1 VTGPVQTACYGAEEI
16 LIEPQQVL
24 RYLGMGGRTPDPET
38 ARLVAQCIE
47 EFRSVASYRLCWAD
61 AHIAVT
67 QQGVDFG
74 AFYASSA
81 SLAQHLKEC
90 KQAILFAA
98 TTGLA
103 AEQQRKR
110 AEVASPAK
118 ALVLDAVGT
127 AAAEALCDR
136 FCADR
141 AKASAGQQL
150 RPRFSPGYG
159 DLPLQIQGDFLAA
172 VDAPRRVGVC
182 VSESGLLVPRKSVTA
197 IIGLSKEPVERH
209 KKGCTSCNAA
219 ETCPYR
225 AKGAHC
231 K

>member
-1 VTGPVQTACYGAEEI
+1 MTGPVQTVRYGAEEI
-16 LIEPQQVL
+16 LIAPQQVL
-24 RYLGMGGRTPDPET
+24 RYLGMGGRTTDPET

-47 EFRSVASYRLCWAD
+47 EFSSVASYRLCWAD
-61 AHIAVT
+61 AHITVT

-74 AFYASSA
+74 AFYAPSA
-81 SLAQHLKEC
+81 SLANHLQNC
-90 KQAILFAA
+90 KQAVLFAA

-136 FCADR
+136 FCANR

-159 DLPLQIQGDFLAA
+159 DLPLELQKELLTCLDSHRKIGLSL
-172 VDAPRRVGVC
+172 
-182 VSESGLLVPRKSVTA
+182 SESMMMTPQKSVTA
-197 IIGLSKEPVERH
+197 IVGVGTT
-209 KKGCTSCNAA
+209 GCAA
-219 ETCPYR
+219 AAPNCETCEKR
-225 AKGAHC
+225 DC
-231 K
+231 LFRL

>member
-1 VTGPVQTACYGAEEI
+1 MTGPVQTACYGAEEI

-47 EFRSVASYRLCWAD
+47 EFRSVASYRLCWAE

-74 AFYASSA
+74 AFYAPSA
-81 SLAQHLKEC
+81 SLANHLQNC
-90 KQAILFAA
+90 KQAVLFAA

-118 ALVLDAVGT
+118 ALVLDGVGT
-127 AAAEALCDR
+127 AAVEALCDR

-159 DLPLQIQGDFLAA
+159 DLPLELQKELLTCLDSHRKIGL
-172 VDAPRRVGVC
+172 
-182 VSESGLLVPRKSVTA
+182 SLSGSMMMTPQKSVTA
-197 IIGLSKEPVERH
+197 IVGVGTT
-209 KKGCTSCNAA
+209 GCAA
-219 ETCPYR
+219 AAPNCENCEKR
-225 AKGAHC
+225 DC
-231 K
+231 LFRL